1 MSNYPDWVLK
11 HKTKGTYINFQNGK
25 YYLYAAHSERVPG
38 TDKVRRV
45 SDGYLGRITEK
56 DGLIPAKGK
65 LSGDLR
71 AYEYGLSS
79 TIFHLCNKVHSGLRR
94 EFGANADKVLV
105 AGILCAMYGSSKP
118 ELYETSW
125 LSVRFPSIDFAK
137 LPTDK
142 QKTGIQ
148 RTARMA
154 QELLRQH
161 FGEEYE
167 LALLLLPAVH
177 MISLGKESRLC
188 QIPGGIQAFA
198 ETYRLN
204 FDLEVG
210 TNV

>member
-1 MSNYPDWVLK
+1 MANYPDWVLK
-11 HKTKGTYINFQNGK
+11 HKTKGTYINFQNDK

-71 AYEYGLSS
+71 VYEYGLSS
-79 TIFHLCNKVHSGLRR
+79 TIFHLCTKVHSGLRR

-105 AGILCAMYGSSKP
+105 AGILCAIHGISKP

-125 LSVRFPSIDFAK
+125 LSIRFPGIDFAK
-137 LPTDK
+137 VPTDK
-142 QKTGIQ
+142 QKTGTL

-154 QELLRQH
+154 HELLRQH
-161 FGEEYE
+161 FGADYE
-167 LALLLLPAVH
+167 MALLLLRAVH
-177 MISLGKESRLC
+177 MVSLGKESRLC
-188 QIPGGIQAFA
+188 QIPEGIQVLV
-198 ETYRLN
+198 EKYSL
-204 FDLEVG
+204 DLEV
-210 TNV
+210 